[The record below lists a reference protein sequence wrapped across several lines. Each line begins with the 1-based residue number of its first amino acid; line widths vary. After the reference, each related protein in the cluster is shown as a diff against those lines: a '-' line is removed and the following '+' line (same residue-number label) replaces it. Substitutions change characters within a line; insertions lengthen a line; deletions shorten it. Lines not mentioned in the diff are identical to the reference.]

1 MNRIILVAITVLLC
15 FCYLVYGYG
24 ADTEKALEDAYC
36 KAVSGDVRPVL
47 SVFDSVEN
55 VTQSGFA
62 GLYEKYRKR
71 FVTAE
76 ERIEFDD
83 PFITRLYD
91 LYTAY
96 WRASLLDPAREKK
109 AGKTLLSGL
118 ARLAKSEGR
127 KPPLSEYIKGPNADR
142 LGAFLIETARKKG
155 YHLLLGRTQP
165 LWELM
170 IWKKEETETYSVEIP
185 SGNFPVKV
193 VFLQDFLLYGWLG
206 YATFDKKHTGGW
218 ANADA
223 IYRVGEKPG
232 AYDEWFQ
239 ASLLGHEGQ
248 HVSDKKRYGDLPGW
262 IFEYR
267 AKTTELLSADQT
279 FQGLLN
285 AFKQE
290 AKDDASVPHAYASY
304 RLLTGLMGKLK
315 EDQEAASLETF
326 RFEDYPPEKMNEAL
340 KRLLDESTRS
350 LDAKRSM

>member
-1 MNRIILVAITVLLC
+1 MSRIILIAIAILLLSC
-15 FCYLVYGYG
+15 PSAYS
-24 ADTEKALEDAYC
+24 ADTEAALEEAYC
-36 KAVSGDVRPVL
+36 KAVSGDVRPVF
-47 SVFDSVEN
+47 SVFDSIEN
-55 VTQSGFA
+55 VTQSGYA
-62 GLYEKYRKR
+62 DLYEKYRKR
-71 FVTAE
+71 FVTVE

-96 WRASLLDPAREKK
+96 WRSSLLDPGSERK
-109 AGKTLLSGL
+109 AGKTLVSGL

-127 KPPLSEYIKGPNADR
+127 ETPLSEYLKGPNADR
-142 LGAFLIETARKKG
+142 LGSFLIETARKKG
-155 YHLLLGRTQP
+155 YHLLLGRTLP

-170 IWKKEETETYSVEIP
+170 IWKKEEVETYSVEIS
-185 SGNFPVKV
+185 SGHFPVKV
-193 VFLQDFLLYGWLG
+193 VFLQDFLTYGWLG

-218 ANADA
+218 ANTDA

-232 AYDEWFQ
+232 ADDEWFQ

-262 IFEYR
+262 ILEYR

-290 AKDDASVPHAYASY
+290 AKDDASVPHVYASY
-304 RLLTGLMGKLK
+304 RLLMGLMKELK
-315 EDQEAASLETF
+315 GNQEVKPLSAF
-326 RFEDYPPEKMNEAL
+326 RFEDFSQEETKKAL
-340 KRLLDESTRS
+340 KRLLDESTQS